1 MRKQGEMPVRLWP
14 WAPCLG
20 SLRGAKVSS
29 KPKNF
34 SLICEISSAVERN
47 LAEVDVTGSN
57 PVFRFGF
64 PNRSVRLPG
73 LYILPKRRYDSK
85 AVERGGFAPLKTLKI
100 AN

>member
-1 MRKQGEMPVRLWP
+1 MPVRLRP

-47 LAEVDVTGSN
+47 LAKVDVTGSN

-73 LYILPKRRYDSK
+73 LSLSGRKRYDSK
-85 AVERGGFAPLKTLKI
+85 VVEKGRFAPDQNLET
-100 AN
+100 